1 MLQPSRSKLSA
12 DRRYKEQAER
22 NHYLRV
28 VTLKPQRWYVAC
40 SMVDPERIRRDYQQ
54 EIFSILRA
62 RGITGEERARIRK
75 LVSDE
80 QKKRYRLNRR
90 IERSGY

>member
-1 MLQPSRSKLSA
+1 
-12 DRRYKEQAER
+12 
-22 NHYLRV
+22 
-28 VTLKPQRWYVAC
+28 
-40 SMVDPERIRRDYQQ
+40 MVDPERIRRDYQQ

-62 RGITGEERARIRK
+62 RGITGEERQKIRK
-75 LVSDE
+75 LISDE